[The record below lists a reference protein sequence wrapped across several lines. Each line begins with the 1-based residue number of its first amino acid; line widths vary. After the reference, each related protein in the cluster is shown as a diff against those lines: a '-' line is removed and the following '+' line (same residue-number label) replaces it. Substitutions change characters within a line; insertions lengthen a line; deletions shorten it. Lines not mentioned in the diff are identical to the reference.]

1 MGATTSEMGYLYT
14 FSLLLIVA
22 FIFVRGGVEERAVI
36 ATMLITSIGTMAV
49 VWSQGQSFNRFS
61 PLLTANEAVLLV
73 VTLSVAYRSN
83 RFWPLAVASLELA
96 AFLSLL
102 APLFGRNLVSYGM
115 GVAQGLWAY
124 PQLIILVLAVI
135 RGRNRGKRTSSPSS

>member
-1 MGATTSEMGYLYT
+1 MFGYVYLALLLTALAYVLICGGRDERLIVSGILANSLVT
-14 FSLLLIVA
+14 AIVQPEGGTEFAKLSLLLLA
-22 FIFVRGGVEERAVI
+22 NE
-36 ATMLITSIGTMAV
+36 S
-49 VWSQGQSFNRFS
+49 W
-61 PLLTANEAVLLV
+61 LTA
-73 VTLSVAYRSN
+73 LSLIIAFRSN
-83 RFWPLAVASLELA
+83 RFWPLPVASLGVA

-135 RGRNRGKRTSSPSS
+135 RARNRGRAPSLPSF

>member
-1 MGATTSEMGYLYT
+1 MFGWVYLALLVGSIAYIVRHGQRDERIVT
-14 FSLLLIVA
+14 LALLACALLTGLIHSKLGVSFTASSPLMLANEGWLLALTLLI
-22 FIFVRGGVEERAVI
+22 
-36 ATMLITSIGTMAV
+36 
-49 VWSQGQSFNRFS
+49 
-61 PLLTANEAVLLV
+61 
-73 VTLSVAYRSN
+73 AYRSN

-102 APLFGRNLVSYGM
+102 APLFGRNLVSYAM

-135 RGRNRGKRTSSPSS
+135 RERNRGKWTSSPSS

>member
-1 MGATTSEMGYLYT
+1 MFGWAFLA
-14 FSLLLIVA
+14 LLVGCV
-22 FIFVRGGVEERAVI
+22 IFVLLQGQRDERMMISGLVI
-36 ATMLITSIGTMAV
+36 AGVLTGFINKWLSV
-49 VWSQGQSFNRFS
+49 PFNTFS
-61 PLLTANEAVLLV
+61 PLMLGNEAWLLLLV
-73 VTLSVAYRSN
+73 VIIAYRSN
-83 RFWPLAVASLELA
+83 RFWPLPVASLELA

-135 RGRNRGKRTSSPSS
+135 RGRNCKKKTSSPSS